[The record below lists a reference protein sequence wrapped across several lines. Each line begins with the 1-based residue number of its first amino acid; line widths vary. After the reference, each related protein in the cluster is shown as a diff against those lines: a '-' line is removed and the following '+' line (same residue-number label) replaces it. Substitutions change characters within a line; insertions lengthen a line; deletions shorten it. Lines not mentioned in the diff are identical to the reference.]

1 MSISSFDLVDR
12 FLSRGK
18 HAFTPDE
25 AAAALGTSR
34 GAALDAL
41 ERLQERDAVFTPA
54 KGLYVAVPAEY
65 RSWGVVPGAWFIDAM
80 MGFLGRP
87 YYVGFLSAAELHGA
101 SHQAPQLFQVVVDNA
116 NNVKARDLG
125 RVRLRF
131 YSSTTIGD
139 DSVEK
144 IPEPT
149 GYVTVSTKETTVV
162 DLVNHPRFADGLSN
176 VATIV
181 KEIGQLNGAELA
193 RVASRRSLAATRRVG
208 WMVENFGDVDEL
220 EAVRQAARIDEGEP
234 SLLIASG
241 RKRGTKDKAWSL
253 RLNGTVEPDL

>member
-1 MSISSFDLVDR
+1 MAISSFDLVDH
-12 FLSRGK
+12 FLSQGR

-25 AAAALGTSR
+25 AAAVLGTSR

-41 ERLQERDAVFTPA
+41 EGLRERDAVFTPT
-54 KGLYVAVPAEY
+54 KGLYVVVPAEY

-80 MGFLGRP
+80 MGFLRRP
-87 YYVGFLSAAELHGA
+87 YYVALLSAAELHGA
-101 SHQAPQLFQVVVDNA
+101 SHQAPQVFQVVVENA
-116 NNVKARDLG
+116 NNVKSRDIG

-131 YSSTTIGD
+131 YSSRTIAD

-144 IPEPT
+144 FPQPT
-149 GYVTVSTKETTVV
+149 GYVTGSTKETTVV
-162 DLVNHPRFADGLSN
+162 DLVSHPRVGGGLSN

-181 KEIGQLNGAELA
+181 KEIGRLNGAELA

-220 EAVRQAARIDEGEP
+220 EAVRQAARIGEGEA

-241 RKRGTKDKAWSL
+241 RRRGRTDKGWSV